1 MKVKTVDLEMFSPD
15 VLQIFKELTIFEM
28 VKDYIEVLRSTIRDA
43 EKGSLVIVRKL
54 FTCGEYTSRIFQ
66 ELYMC
71 VEEKLIEPEEYEI
84 CTDELE
90 RITTIARDIIRGHL
104 MKRGLL

>member
-1 MKVKTVDLEMFSPD
+1 MKVKTVDLEMFNSN
-15 VLQIFKELTIFEM
+15 VLQIFKELRIFEM
-28 VKDYIEVLRSTIRDA
+28 VKDYIEVLQSSIRDA

-54 FTCGEYTSRIFQ
+54 FTCGEYANRIFQ

-71 VEEKLIEPEEYEI
+71 VEENLIEREEYEK

-90 RITTIARDIIRGHL
+90 RITTIAKDIIRYHL
-104 MKRGLL
+104 MKRGFL